1 MLRTATCGHSGI
13 DELASLTTLHVLN
26 STDRDKYLRLLLRAG
41 GCLLVSAFP
50 TMLLPVDWMAASH
63 EWLGMG
69 AFPRRPVVDY
79 LARSAAV
86 LYGFHGI
93 LLFVV
98 ARDLARYRPLIGY
111 LVFTNVTFGLML
123 VAVDLHAGLPAWW
136 TLVEGPSVLMIGVLM
151 YVLNSP
157 RASP

>member
-26 STDRDKYLRLLLRAG
+26 PTDRDKYLRLLLRAG

-79 LARSAAV
+79 LARSAAA

-136 TLVEGPSVLMIGVLM
+136 TLVEGPSVLMIGVLRD
-151 YVLNSP
+151 VLNSP